1 MATLSGNKVKDTYE
15 SLLKL
20 ESNGVTSTLK
30 TVEDGAGVDSALKLA
45 TDKVEVAALSFTTA
59 PTTDGSELTALLVDG
74 SNNVVKRELDSSAF
88 SASSA
93 QTFAN
98 PMFILRPNGSY
109 SLTTTPTTPTQAG
122 VNNNSNSSSHLLN
135 DSSNAHLQTS
145 STTTGAVTIEAA
157 GLVRIDVNFMFEVS
171 AVSNTNVTINVKEKP
186 SGGSAA
192 TIQSVT
198 RSKAATGT
206 FAVGYSLVRHC
217 AADTD
222 IYYDISLNAGTVALL
237 TTSTFTITKLD

>member
-20 ESNGVTSTLK
+20 ESNGVTTTLK

-45 TDKVEVAALSFTTA
+45 TDKVEVAALSFAAA
-59 PTTDGSELTALLVDG
+59 PETGSSELTALLIDG

-88 SASSA
+88 TGST
-93 QTFAN
+93 QVFAN

-145 STTTGAVTIEAA
+145 STTTGAVTVEAE

-171 AVSNTNVTINVKEKP
+171 AVSNTSVTINVKEKP

-198 RSKAATGT
+198 RAKASTGT

>member
-45 TDKVEVAALSFTTA
+45 TDKVEVAALAFTAA

-88 SASSA
+88 SAPA
-93 QTFAN
+93 GDTFAN
-98 PMFILRPNGSY
+98 PMFILRPSTGY
-109 SLTTTPTTPTQAG
+109 TLTTSAATPTQAG
-122 VNNNSNSSSHLLN
+122 VNNNGNSSSHLLN
-135 DSSNAHLQTS
+135 DSSNNHLQTS

-157 GLVRIDVNFMFEVS
+157 GLVRIDVNFMLEVTS
-171 AVSNTNVTINVKEKP
+171 ANTDIIVDVTEKP

-192 TIQSVT
+192 VIQSIT
-198 RSKAATGT
+198 RGHANTGNT
-206 FAVGYSLVRHC
+206 AIGFSLVRH
-217 AADTD
+217 ADADTD
-222 IYYDISLNAGTVALL
+222 IYYTIRRSGGGAALL

>member
-1 MATLSGNKVKDTYE
+1 MPTLAGQKIKDKYGN
-15 SLLKL
+15 LLHVEGGL
-20 ESNGVTSTLK
+20 TSTIK
-30 TVEDGAGVDSALKLA
+30 VVEDGAGNDSPLKMS
-45 TDKVEVAALSFTTA
+45 TDTVEVDGTLTFTNA
-59 PTTDGSELTALLVDG
+59 PSTDSSELTALLVDG

-88 SASSA
+88 SAGSGS
-93 QTFAN
+93 TFAN

-109 SLTTTPTTPTQAG
+109 SLTTTPATPTQAG
-122 VNNNSNSSSHLLN
+122 LNNNSNSTSHLLN
-135 DSSNAHLQTS
+135 DSSNTHLQTS
-145 STTTGAVTIEAA
+145 STTTGAVTVKAE

-171 AVSNTNVTINVKEKP
+171 AISNTSVTINVKEKP

-198 RSKAATGT
+198 RAKASTGT